1 MHIITRYFSLDFTET
16 PYNISNILYDESRKM
31 LIMVGAMLQ
40 MNANMHNHTYIYI
53 HTVHHLIATNNKT
66 IALCTIIIIFQA
78 TNNFDDGNPGTIVC
92 TLTSPQLSGAMDIN
106 PVHAV
111 GITAI
116 CQSYDG
122 NTIYTGINSYAHTYS
137 HPDSI

>member
-1 MHIITRYFSLDFTET
+1 M
-16 PYNISNILYDESRKM
+16 
-31 LIMVGAMLQ
+31 
-40 MNANMHNHTYIYI
+40 
-53 HTVHHLIATNNKT
+53 HHLIATNNKT

-78 TNNFDDGNPGTIVC
+78 TNNFEDGNPGTIVC